1 MDLREKS
8 FADTVRDIA
17 AEGVVLLENNGV
29 LPLTEDRKRIA
40 LYGAGAVLTRKG
52 GTGSGD
58 VSVEHVTNIVEALEE
73 AGFEITTKSWLSD
86 YEERI
91 EKSETERFDRMKAEA
106 VATGDPLMSVF
117 LRNPQILVDGAEL
130 PRFAEKIDDETAVYI
145 ISRISGECADREAL
159 PGDYFLTERE
169 KEHLK
174 ALVENYE
181 DVVVVLNTG
190 GVLDTGFYREIEGLS
205 AMIFIS
211 QAGVAC
217 GTVLADVLS
226 GRAVPSGKLTSTWAR
241 NYSDYPASGS
251 FRDNT
256 GNDKFYEEG
265 IYVGYRYFDSFGI
278 EPAYA
283 FGYGKSYTDFSWEVC
298 GIKAD
303 EEEIRLIV
311 DVTNT
316 GSLHCGKEVLQV
328 YTSSP
333 AGSLDKPWQELRGF
347 EKTELLAPGETQRV
361 PLSGKPGPWRLTVRK
376 RRPIFWRRGST
387 WYVWEIARGI
397 RKLWR
402 PLNWMRRWLRNDCG
416 IV

>member
-1 MDLREKS
+1 M
-8 FADTVRDIA
+8 
-17 AEGVVLLENNGV
+17 
-29 LPLTEDRKRIA
+29 
-40 LYGAGAVLTRKG
+40 
-52 GTGSGD
+52 
-58 VSVEHVTNIVEALEE
+58 
-73 AGFEITTKSWLSD
+73 
-86 YEERI
+86 
-91 EKSETERFDRMKAEA
+91 
-106 VATGDPLMSVF
+106 
-117 LRNPQILVDGAEL
+117 
-130 PRFAEKIDDETAVYI
+130 
-145 ISRISGECADREAL
+145 
-159 PGDYFLTERE
+159 
-169 KEHLK
+169 
-174 ALVENYE
+174 
-181 DVVVVLNTG
+181 VVVLNTG

-303 EEEIRLIV
+303 EEESRLIV

-316 GSLHCGKEVLQV
+316 EAFTAERKFFR
-328 YTSSP
+328 YIP
-333 AGSLDKPWQELRGF
+333 AVRQEAWINHGRSCVDL
-347 EKTELLAPGETQRV
+347 
-361 PLSGKPGPWRLTVRK
+361 K
-376 RRPIFWRRGST
+376 RQSF
-387 WYVWEIARGI
+387 
-397 RKLWR
+397 
-402 PLNWMRRWLRNDCG
+402 WLRERLRE
-416 IV
+416 

>member
-211 QAGVAC
+211 QAGRC
-217 GTVLADVLS
+217 WQMCFPE
-226 GRAVPSGKLTSTWAR
+226 GRFPPE
-241 NYSDYPASGS
+241 N
-251 FRDNT
+251 
-256 GNDKFYEEG
+256 
-265 IYVGYRYFDSFGI
+265 
-278 EPAYA
+278 
-283 FGYGKSYTDFSWEVC
+283 
-298 GIKAD
+298 
-303 EEEIRLIV
+303 
-311 DVTNT
+311 
-316 GSLHCGKEVLQV
+316 
-328 YTSSP
+328 
-333 AGSLDKPWQELRGF
+333 
-347 EKTELLAPGETQRV
+347 
-361 PLSGKPGPWRLTVRK
+361 
-376 RRPIFWRRGST
+376 
-387 WYVWEIARGI
+387 
-397 RKLWR
+397 
-402 PLNWMRRWLRNDCG
+402 
-416 IV
+416 